1 MTPLIPY
8 AIHYF
13 LYGVAQHFYT
23 VSGKLDDL
31 DALRLATRHAAQ
43 NPPGASTLAGPRS
56 LAQRATDKVAV
67 SKVRWNLAV

>member
-8 AIHYF
+8 AIHYL

-23 VSGKLDDL
+23 MNGKLDDL
-31 DALRLATRHAAQ
+31 GALRLATRHAAQ
-43 NPPGASTLAGPRS
+43 HPPASALLAGPRS
-56 LAQRATDKVAV
+56 LAQRVTDKVAI